1 MRNDSPKVLGLLMLL
16 TTQFG
21 ETVDGLI
28 ITKDVSV
35 LHTVL
40 VLVL

>member
-1 MRNDSPKVLGLLMLL
+1 VRNDSPKVLGLLMLL

-28 ITKDVSV
+28 TKDVSV